1 VPFARRWHPRTSKV
15 NSRWLRQVPGSVM
28 EELFWIAAGPLVSGG
43 AEGAVLLA
51 GMP

>member
-1 VPFARRWHPRTSKV
+1 
-15 NSRWLRQVPGSVM
+15 M